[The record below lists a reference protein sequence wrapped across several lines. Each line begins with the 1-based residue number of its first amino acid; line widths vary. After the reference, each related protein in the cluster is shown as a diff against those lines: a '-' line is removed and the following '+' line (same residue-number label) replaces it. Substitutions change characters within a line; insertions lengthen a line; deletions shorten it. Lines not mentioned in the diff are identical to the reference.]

1 MQLLDSQLNKLSD
14 IPDSLQI
21 SLQDIVNRVQIES
34 HHYIK
39 HPDYKNEELPES
51 VISRF
56 QQLPLE
62 IQNQHLILLLRN
74 LLYSVYYN
82 GSFKSNLASDAEKTN
97 LAPNQNL
104 ENNRLFGVDL
114 AFYERLHSSNKSTG
128 YWSHDWVVVKE
139 ETDGTL
145 AVHRNGLTL
154 HIERDIHLPPE
165 HQTAT
170 VGNLVAIKMPK
181 NLVQN
186 AFYMAMS
193 NVSASPIHQNL
204 VRIYFNVTPDGA
216 VSVMES
222 LTTQLNA
229 IPISFSFK
237 ALNNPSDYER
247 YDSAVLYFDKNNYE
261 VVYPILERVY
271 TENQSYF
278 SEQIPL
284 FTKLLAPGLACAEE
298 PNHKFGDQESFG
310 TNRCQIVAN
319 GLVDAWLQ
327 GNNTPTGRV
336 ASILQNFSL
345 HSIKLAYP
353 YLNPNSEDIYTPL
366 NL

>member
-1 MQLLDSQLNKLSD
+1 MQLLDSTLTQLSEL
-14 IPDSLQI
+14 PESLQT
-21 SLQDIVNRVQIES
+21 SLQDIVSQVEIES

-39 HPDYKNEELPES
+39 HPDYKKDELPDS

-62 IQNQHLILLLRN
+62 IQNKHLILELRN
-74 LLYSVYYN
+74 LLYSIYYN
-82 GSFKSNLASDAEKTN
+82 GAYKSALNTEETN
-97 LAPNQNL
+97 SAAKQSQ
-104 ENNRLFGVDL
+104 ENNQFFGIDA
-114 AFYERLHSSNKSTG
+114 AFYDRLQTSNKGTG
-128 YWSHDWVVVKE
+128 YWSHDWLVVKE

-145 AVHRNGLTL
+145 AVYKNGLTL
-154 HIERDIHLPPE
+154 HIERNIHLPPNN
-165 HQTAT
+165 QAVT
-170 VGNLVAIKMPK
+170 VGSSVAIKMPK

-193 NVSASPIHQNL
+193 NASASPIRQNI

-229 IPISFSFK
+229 IPIYFSFK
-237 ALNNPSDYER
+237 ALNNPSSYGR

-261 VVYPILERVY
+261 FVYPILERVY
-271 TENQSYF
+271 QEHKPHF
-278 SEQIPL
+278 HEQIPL

-298 PNHKFGDQESFG
+298 PDQKFAEQESFG

-319 GLVDAWLQ
+319 GLLNAWLQ
-327 GNNTPTGRV
+327 GNNTPTGRM
-336 ASILQNFSL
+336 ASILRNFSL
-345 HSIKLAYP
+345 RSIKLARP

>member
-1 MQLLDSQLNKLSD
+1 MQLLDLQLNQLSD
-14 IPDSLQI
+14 IPESLQT
-21 SLQDIVNRVQIES
+21 SLQDIVNQVQIES

-39 HPDYKNEELPES
+39 HPDYKKDQLPES

-62 IQNQHLILLLRN
+62 IQNKHLILELRN
-74 LLYSVYYN
+74 LLYSIYYN
-82 GSFKSNLASDAEKTN
+82 GSSKSAPDAEESN
-97 LAPNQNL
+97 SAANQNL
-104 ENNRLFGVDL
+104 ENNSLFGVDV
-114 AFYERLHSSNKSTG
+114 AFYDRLHTSNKGTG
-128 YWSHDWVVVKE
+128 YWSHDWQVVKE
-139 ETDGTL
+139 ETDATL
-145 AVHRNGLTL
+145 AVHKNGLTL
-154 HIERDIHLPPE
+154 HIERDTHLPPE
-165 HQTAT
+165 NQAVT
-170 VGNLVAIKMPK
+170 VGNSVAIKMPK

-193 NVSASPIHQNL
+193 NASASSQNL

-222 LTTQLNA
+222 LTTKLNA

-237 ALNNPSDYER
+237 ALNNPSDYGR

-261 VVYPILERVY
+261 FVHPILERVY
-271 TENQSYF
+271 QENKSHF
-278 SEQIPL
+278 HEQIPL

-298 PNHKFGDQESFG
+298 PDQKFAEQESFG
-310 TNRCQIVAN
+310 TNRCQIVAH
-319 GLVDAWLQ
+319 GLLDAWLQ
-327 GNNTPTGRV
+327 GNNTPTGRM

-345 HSIKLAYP
+345 RSIKLARP